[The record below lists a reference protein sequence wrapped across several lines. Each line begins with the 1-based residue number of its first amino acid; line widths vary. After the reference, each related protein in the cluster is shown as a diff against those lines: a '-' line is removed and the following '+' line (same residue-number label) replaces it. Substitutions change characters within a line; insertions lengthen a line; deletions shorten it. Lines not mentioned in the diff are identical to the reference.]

1 MILLTGATGYIG
13 MRLGARLAATGER
26 LRCLVLPE
34 DPVDPGRVFAADMV
48 RGDVTR
54 LDSFLSYGE
63 GVTAVVHAAA
73 VMPPAAPDLMHE
85 VNVRG
90 SANVIAFAQR
100 WKVPRIVYLSA
111 VSAAYAMKNAY
122 GSSKAEA
129 ERLVRESGL
138 DYTILR
144 LTMVYGPAGGLH
156 FQKLVSLLT
165 RVPLLCPVPGPGTA
179 RLQPVFVED
188 VVHAVELA
196 LRSSAAGGKTY
207 NVSGGTVLRLRD
219 LIDQIAT
226 IQGLRRRRLH
236 IPLAL
241 CRVAASGLALVL
253 PPSFFSP
260 DALLG
265 LTQDADLDHS
275 QFGQECGYAP
285 LSLEDG
291 FARTFGGSA
300 TRAPS
305 P

>member
-1 MILLTGATGYIG
+1 M
-13 MRLGARLAATGER
+13 
-26 LRCLVLPE
+26 
-34 DPVDPGRVFAADMV
+34 
-48 RGDVTR
+48 
-54 LDSFLSYGE
+54 
-63 GVTAVVHAAA
+63 
-73 VMPPAAPDLMHE
+73 
-85 VNVRG
+85 
-90 SANVIAFAQR
+90 
-100 WKVPRIVYLSA
+100 
-111 VSAAYAMKNAY
+111 
-122 GSSKAEA
+122 
-129 ERLVRESGL
+129 
-138 DYTILR
+138 
-144 LTMVYGPAGGLH
+144 
-156 FQKLVSLLT
+156 
-165 RVPLLCPVPGPGTA
+165 
-179 RLQPVFVED
+179 
-188 VVHAVELA
+188 VHAVELA

>member
-1 MILLTGATGYIG
+1 MILLTGASGYIG
-13 MRLGARLAATGER
+13 MRIGARLAAAGER

-34 DPVDPGRVFAADMV
+34 DPVDPGQRFTADVV
-48 RGDVTR
+48 RGDVSR
-54 LDSFLSYGE
+54 LDSLLPHGQ
-63 GVTAVVHAAA
+63 GVTAIVHAAA
-73 VMPPAAPDLMHE
+73 VMPPAAPDVIHE

-90 SANVIAFAQR
+90 TANMVAFAQH
-100 WKVPRIVYLSA
+100 WKIPRIVYLSA
-111 VSAAYAMKNAY
+111 VSAVYAQKNAY

-165 RVPLLCPVPGPGTA
+165 RLPLLCPVPGPGTA

-188 VVHAVELA
+188 VVQAVELA
-196 LRSSAAGGKTY
+196 LRLPAARGKTY

-219 LIDQIAT
+219 LIDQIVASK
-226 IQGLRRRRLH
+226 GLTRRRLH
-236 IPLAL
+236 VPLAL
-241 CRVAASGLALVL
+241 CRVGVSALAVVL
-253 PPSFFSP
+253 PPSFFSA

-265 LTQDADLDHS
+265 LTQDAELDHS

-291 FARTFGGSA
+291 FARTFG
-300 TRAPS
+300 TTP
-305 P
+305 